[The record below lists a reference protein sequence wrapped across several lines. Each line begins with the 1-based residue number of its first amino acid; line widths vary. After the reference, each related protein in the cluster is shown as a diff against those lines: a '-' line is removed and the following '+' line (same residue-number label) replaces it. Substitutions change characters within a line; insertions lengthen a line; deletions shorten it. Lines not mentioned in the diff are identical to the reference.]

1 MNQRFN
7 SNTSNSGAHLRR
19 FAAHA
24 PSTRIAIISAA
35 WHADIVGQSREA
47 CLAELQAHGL
57 PPDRAECFE
66 VPGAF
71 EIPLHAQTLAASGRF
86 DAILACGLV
95 VDGGIYRHD
104 FVASAVID
112 GLMRVQLD
120 SGVPV
125 FSAVLTPHH
134 FHEHDEHRRYFSE
147 HFVKKGRELAQAC
160 MQTLGARL
168 ALQDLLAGA

>member
-7 SNTSNSGAHLRR
+7 SNISTPGGHMGR

-24 PSTRIAIISAA
+24 PSTRIAIISAG

-57 PPDRAECFE
+57 PPDRIECFE

-104 FVASAVID
+104 FVATAVID

-168 ALQDLLAGA
+168 ALKDLLAA